1 MARRHCG
8 LGAEDWGL
16 ASALYEPGSLGKGF
30 TVFGQFKDD
39 KMGAPRWHSWVR
51 VQLLVSV

>member
-30 TVFGQFKDD
+30 TVFEPPFYHLYNNNIIIIILFFKD
-39 KMGAPRWHSWVR
+39 
-51 VQLLVSV
+51 LF